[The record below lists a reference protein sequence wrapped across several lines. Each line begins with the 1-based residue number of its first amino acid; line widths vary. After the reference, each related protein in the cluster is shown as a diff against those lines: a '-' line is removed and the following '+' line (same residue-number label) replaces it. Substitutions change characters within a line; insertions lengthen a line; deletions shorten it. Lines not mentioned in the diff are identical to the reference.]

1 MLTASETAAL
11 RNLAEKKA
19 GTLTAFV
26 NIADARRLTEL
37 GLAQRS
43 QQGWD
48 ITPEG
53 AAYLASIGAEEGYAG
68 LRLATP
74 PRPEVSISESRAD
87 EEVGEDDS
95 ANADD

>member
-11 RNLAEKKA
+11 RNLAEKKV

-53 AAYLASIGAEEGYAG
+53 AAYLASIGPEEGYTG
-68 LRLATP
+68 LRLATLR
-74 PRPEVSISESRAD
+74 RPEVSIAETRAD
-87 EEVGEDDS
+87 EEVCKDGAAD
-95 ANADD
+95 ADD

>member
-1 MLTASETAAL
+1 M
-11 RNLAEKKA
+11 
-19 GTLTAFV
+19 

-53 AAYLASIGAEEGYAG
+53 AAYLASIGPEEGYTG
-68 LRLATP
+68 LRLATQR
-74 PRPEVSISESRAD
+74 RPEVSITETRAD
-87 EEVGEDDS
+87 EEVSKDAASDATIDVLRLS
-95 ANADD
+95 FR

>member
-43 QQGWD
+43 RQGWD

-53 AAYLASIGAEEGYAG
+53 AAYLASIGREEGYAG
-68 LRLATP
+68 LTLAMP
-74 PRPEVSISESRAD
+74 PRPDLSISEGGAD
-87 EEVGEDDS
+87 EEVSKNDAAD
-95 ANADD
+95 ADD

>member
-53 AAYLASIGAEEGYAG
+53 AAYLASIVPEEGYTG
-68 LRLATP
+68 LRLATLRKP
-74 PRPEVSISESRAD
+74 QVSITESRAD
-87 EEVGEDDS
+87 EEVSKDD
-95 ANADD
+95 AVDADD

>member
-53 AAYLASIGAEEGYAG
+53 AAYLASLGPEEGHTG
-68 LRLATP
+68 LRLATLP
-74 PRPEVSISESRAD
+74 KPQVSITENTAD
-87 EEVGEDDS
+87 EEMSKDPAAD
-95 ANADD
+95 ADD

>member
-11 RNLAEKKA
+11 RNLAEKKG

-53 AAYLASIGAEEGYAG
+53 AAYLASIGPEEGYTG
-68 LRLATP
+68 LRLATLQGV
-74 PRPEVSISESRAD
+74 PEAGSNESRTD
-87 EEVGEDDS
+87 EEVGDDV
-95 ANADD
+95 AETDD